1 MRNEGCRPIGLVPS
15 VPLAIHLAFSLG
27 RGQIRMRGGSGICRD
42 ENPRRYWAMI
52 AAHAPILTVSFL
64 LIYLGLFGN
73 EST

>member
-1 MRNEGCRPIGLVPS
+1 
-15 VPLAIHLAFSLG
+15 
-27 RGQIRMRGGSGICRD
+27 
-42 ENPRRYWAMI
+42 MI